1 MNTFRCLSA
10 RSTSIHQMIS
20 LVDNSK
26 SEIMDPKTSQK
37 SSKPE
42 KVDPKTS
49 KNTSKSEKVEQKIS
63 KRNSKSEKEDPR
75 TSKKSAKSEKG
86 DTKMSKT
93 STKSEKEDQKM
104 SKKSSKS
111 EKVDQN
117 KSKSQLCINTKLW
130 SKQPK
135 DEKREKKVVKEEFDC
150 SLPITEPKYNFDY
163 KSKPS
168 RRSSTK
174 TSNYKEIDSG
184 IDFLKLTICCK
195 F

>member
-1 MNTFRCLSA
+1 M
-10 RSTSIHQMIS
+10 
-20 LVDNSK
+20 
-26 SEIMDPKTSQK
+26 
-37 SSKPE
+37 
-42 KVDPKTS
+42 
-49 KNTSKSEKVEQKIS
+49 S
-63 KRNSKSEKEDPR
+63 KRSSKSEKEDPR
-75 TSKKSAKSEKG
+75 TSKTSA
-86 DTKMSKT
+86 
-93 STKSEKEDQKM
+93 KSEKEDQKM

-184 IDFLKLTICCK
+184 IDFLKLIICCK